1 MILYEGVAGG
11 MHPGSA
17 ALLLTAAFVAGA
29 MNAVAGGGSFLTFPA
44 LVFTGVPS
52 IVANAS
58 STVALMPAAAA
69 SAWGFRHHFR
79 DFEGVSFRSMLAV
92 SLVGGVS
99 GALLLLLTPQRLF
112 DGAIPWL
119 MLVATLAFA
128 FGPRLTPVL
137 RRMVHIGPR
146 TLVAVQL
153 LVAVY
158 GGYFGGAIGI
168 LMLSAWSL
176 FGLTDLRQMNATKTI
191 LAAAMNGVAVVCF
204 VIAGKVWWPQ
214 TLVMLAGAV
223 AGGWLGAH
231 AGRRIDQ
238 KLVRIAIIF
247 ISVTI
252 TIVFFVRR

>member
-1 MILYEGVAGG
+1 MGPQMTLQ
-11 MHPGSA
+11 S
-17 ALLLTAAFVAGA
+17 ALLLAGAAFAAGA

-58 STVALMPAAAA
+58 STVALMPGSAA

-79 DFEGVSFRSMLAV
+79 DFPGVSFRAMIAV
-92 SLVGGVS
+92 SLIGGIA

-112 DGAIPWL
+112 DGVIPWL
-119 MLVATLAFA
+119 MLTATLAFVL
-128 FGPRLTPVL
+128 GPRVTPWLQRAV
-137 RRMVHIGPR
+137 RIGPR
-146 TLVAVQL
+146 TLIAVQL

-168 LMLSAWSL
+168 MMLSAWTL

-191 LAAAMNGVAVVCF
+191 LSAALNAVAVVCF

-214 TLVMLAGAV
+214 TLVMLVAAV
-223 AGGWLGAH
+223 VGGYLGAH
-231 AGRRIDQ
+231 AGKRLDQ
-238 KLVRIAIIF
+238 KIVRGLIMV
-247 ISVTI
+247 ISITI
-252 TIVFFVRR
+252 TTVFFLRR